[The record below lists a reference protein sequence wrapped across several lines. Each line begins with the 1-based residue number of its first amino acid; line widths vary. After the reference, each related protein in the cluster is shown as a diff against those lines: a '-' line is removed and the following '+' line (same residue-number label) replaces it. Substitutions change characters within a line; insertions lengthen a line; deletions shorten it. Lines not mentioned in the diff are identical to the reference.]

1 MPSPRK
7 QQLVEAVLRYL
18 LKHGLADLS
27 LRPLAAATNTS
38 ARLLI
43 YHFGSKEGLLAEVLQ
58 AMQAHLQAS
67 FAAVAA
73 APQKN
78 GNEPLLKV
86 FWRWAIDKEHSAY
99 LKLLYELQ
107 ILAARNPQEYA
118 RYLQRSSV
126 NWLELV
132 KQALPPSERT
142 PAMATLLV
150 AVFDGLFI
158 EFMSTA
164 DRQRTT
170 QALDQFIRL
179 VRQARSS
186 GSDPN

>member
-1 MPSPRK
+1 MQSRK
-7 QQLVEAVLRYL
+7 QQLVDATLRYL
-18 LKHGLADLS
+18 LRHGLADLS

-43 YHFGSKEGLLAEVLQ
+43 YHFGSKEGLLAEVLD
-58 AMQAHLQAS
+58 AMQSYLQAS
-67 FAAVAA
+67 FAELAA
-73 APQKN
+73 GPRKRRK
-78 GNEPLLKV
+78 EPLLKV
-86 FWRWAIDKEHSAY
+86 FWRWATAEEQSAH

-107 ILAARNPQEYA
+107 ILAARNPREYA
-118 RYLQRSSV
+118 RYLKRNSM

-158 EFMSTA
+158 EFMST
-164 DRQRTT
+164 DNRQRTA
-170 QALDQFIRL
+170 QALNQFIRL
-179 VRQARSS
+179 VQRARVS
-186 GSDPN
+186 GANED